1 MFSASQSDREVL
13 IFEQPFAYKSR
24 GRQMRRLL
32 ASHGTVALTPP
43 DALAQP
49 LRQSADPI
57 LRAVRDPN
65 LFHGL
70 VRLTNAISTV
80 DSGEVGVEM
89 KQGAHGH
96 PLGKCQSFRQVAEP
110 SELSREQ

>member
-49 LRQSADPI
+49 HWSI
-57 LRAVRDPN
+57 TAVPC
-65 LFHGL
+65 G
-70 VRLTNAISTV
+70 VTV
-80 DSGEVGVEM
+80 S
-89 KQGAHGH
+89 
-96 PLGKCQSFRQVAEP
+96 
-110 SELSREQ
+110 